1 MGTRHWKHRSQ
12 NRSPHHVPRMRSS
25 PPPLGHTA
33 MTNNHPARRASD
45 LVFRVGLFS
54 PDSSTGLIHICIGA
68 TKGKGTYCT
77 YGHNPVWASRI
88 GTQDSYT
95 PRQLDQ
101 GKHGRV
107 KLHGQELS
115 LCPACM
121 CMCMCEYELSLIEWW
136 QEMRSKRLGGT
147 DTHTEK

>member
-1 MGTRHWKHRSQ
+1 
-12 NRSPHHVPRMRSS
+12 
-25 PPPLGHTA
+25 

-45 LVFRVGLFS
+45 LVFRVSLFS
-54 PDSSTGLIHICIGA
+54 PNSSTGLLHMLIGD
-68 TKGKGTYCT
+68 TKSKGTYCT
-77 YGHNPVWASRI
+77 YGHNPVWAMDI
-88 GTQDSYT
+88 GTQASYT

-101 GKHGRV
+101 GKHGRIM
-107 KLHGQELS
+107 LHSQELS

-147 DTHTEK
+147 DTHPGN